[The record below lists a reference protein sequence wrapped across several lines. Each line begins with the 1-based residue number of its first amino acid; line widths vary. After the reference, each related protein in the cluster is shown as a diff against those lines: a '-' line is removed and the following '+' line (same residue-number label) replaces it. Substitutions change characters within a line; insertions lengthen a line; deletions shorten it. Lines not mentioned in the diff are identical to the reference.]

1 MIQFQ
6 RASSRR
12 QKCANKKAY
21 VDENEC
27 MLDEA
32 NASRTNKKQ
41 NKNRRKA
48 HPFEVNNLFT
58 QIFPFYTGKD
68 AEAN

>member
-1 MIQFQ
+1 
-6 RASSRR
+6 
-12 QKCANKKAY
+12 
-21 VDENEC
+21 